1 MTLTERVAYIRGLAE
16 GLGVDENQKEGRVLL
31 AMLELMDDM
40 AESIAELEDENDGL
54 QNIIDAML
62 EDFYDDDDSYDD
74 EDADIDP
81 DTELYQVV
89 CPSCGEE
96 IYVDELTLDKGT
108 IGCPACGED
117 LEFDLSALEEEA
129 PAYPQ
134 TEEN

>member
-16 GLGVDENQKEGRVLL
+16 GLGVDENQKEGRILL

-81 DTELYQVV
+81 DTELYQV
-89 CPSCGEE
+89 
-96 IYVDELTLDKGT
+96 DELTLDKGN

-117 LEFDLSALEEEA
+117 LEFDLSALDEEA

>member
-54 QNIIDAML
+54 QNIIDAMI
-62 EDFYDDDDSYDD
+62 EDFYDEDDSYDEAD
-74 EDADIDP
+74 DDIDP

-89 CPSCGEE
+89 CPNCGEE

-129 PAYPQ
+129 LAYPQ
-134 TEEN
+134 TEEE